1 MGTPD
6 LVIYGRAVATGF
18 VLFRNSS
25 AYKVFVLP
33 TAFKLK
39 DIQARQD
46 SEKAVSQGDAFVQ
59 KFTTLNTVRMGIIA
73 VGCSIGLK
81 ELFQWPL
88 W

>member
-1 MGTPD
+1 MVTPD
-6 LVIYGRAVATGF
+6 LVIYARAVATGF
-18 VLFRNSS
+18 CFLFRNSS

-59 KFTTLNTVRMGIIA
+59 KFTTLNTSEWVSLRLDFRL
-73 VGCSIGLK
+73 V
-81 ELFQWPL
+81 
-88 W
+88 